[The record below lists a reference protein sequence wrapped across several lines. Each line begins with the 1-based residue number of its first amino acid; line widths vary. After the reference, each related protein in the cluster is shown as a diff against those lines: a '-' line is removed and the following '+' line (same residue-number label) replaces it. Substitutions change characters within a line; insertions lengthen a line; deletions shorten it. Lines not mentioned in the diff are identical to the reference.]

1 VMRDIGMGIAFCLIE
16 ARTREGEGVVM
27 KAWVRI
33 LIRMAVRMKFKN
45 AYRIESLFSHPLTLS
60 RS

>member
-1 VMRDIGMGIAFCLIE
+1 MRDIGMGIAFCLIE
-16 ARTREGEGVVM
+16 ARTGKAMGAVM

-45 AYRIESLFSHPLTLS
+45 AHRIESLFSHPLTLS